1 MVEPTLSDLQA
12 HQANQLSDAFR
23 VEIER
28 EQASKLQDLQHM
40 YAIAHS
46 GLVSFLT
53 LLEPEFIEKW
63 TKSGKS
69 LSQLDDRFA
78 QMRVTELLKGLR
90 EKATQPVKGGDE
102 ESHRRVV
109 ELEEQIVELQNDL
122 ERARLKIKALEQE
135 NQNLL
140 AQTVVKQQV
149 QRLAK
154 ENTPVLPTIP
164 GVAATSPVDQGMSEP
179 DWMAEWRKKKTFD
192 RDVALLSLI
201 GETGNSRRP
210 KIVRLAAERLGL
222 KPDNS
227 AIVDALNRIES
238 RGLIERLDLFE
249 KRGADTG
256 GVLPYLYRLTEQ
268 GRQAFWLLSGKNAY
282 ECEFDV
288 LLRQHKTPEHTLLN
302 MKVREFLEEHQVYQV
317 LLESASLTLPDRHKF
332 EPDITAKDLV
342 TGELIYIEVERE
354 TNKDAE
360 SRVQKWQSLFA
371 ASNGNIRV
379 ICDKASFMRKL
390 TSEINFA
397 LSGLHFATYI
407 SNMEEIEQALASKGH
422 IWIMER
428 Q

>member
-23 VEIER
+23 VEIEK
-28 EQASKLQDLQHM
+28 EQASKLQDLQHL

-90 EKATQPVKGGDE
+90 EKAGQPLMTSDE
-102 ESHRRVV
+102 ESHKRMVDLEKQV
-109 ELEEQIVELQNDL
+109 AELQDELEL
-122 ERARLKIKALEQE
+122 ARQKVKTLEQE
-135 NQNLL
+135 NHNLH
-140 AQTVVKQQV
+140 AQTVVQQQV

-154 ENTPVLPTIP
+154 ENGPVLPTTP
-164 GVAATSPVDQGMSEP
+164 GVAATSPVDQGMAEP
-179 DWMAEWRKKKTFD
+179 DWMMEWRKKKTFD
-192 RDVALLSLI
+192 RDATVLSLI
-201 GETGNSRRP
+201 GETGISRRP

-227 AIVDALNRIES
+227 AIVDSLNRIES

-256 GVLPYLYRLTEQ
+256 GILPYLYRLTEQ
-268 GRQAFWLLSGKNAY
+268 GRQAFWLLSGKNAS

-288 LLRQHKTPEHTLLN
+288 LLKRHKTPEHTLLN
-302 MKVREFLEEHQVYQV
+302 MRVREFLEEHQVYQL
-317 LLESASLTLPDRHKF
+317 LLESASLTLLDGHKF

-342 TGELIYIEVERE
+342 TGKLIYIEVERE

-360 SRVQKWQSLFA
+360 SRVQKWQSLFT

-379 ICDKASFMRKL
+379 ICDKATFMRKL

-428 Q
+428 K

>member
-1 MVEPTLSDLQA
+1 MVEPTLSYLQA
-12 HQANQLSDAFR
+12 HQANQLSDAFK
-23 VEIER
+23 VEIEK

-69 LSQLDDRFA
+69 LSHLDDRFA

-90 EKATQPVKGGDE
+90 EKAAQPVKGNDDE
-102 ESHRRVV
+102 SYNQLAK
-109 ELEEQIVELQNDL
+109 LEDKIKELQDEL
-122 ERARLKIKALEQE
+122 ERARQKIKSLEHE
-135 NQNLL
+135 NQNLH
-140 AQTVVKQQV
+140 AQTEAQQQV

-154 ENTPVLPTIP
+154 ENAPVLPKPP
-164 GVAATSPVDQGMSEP
+164 GVAATSPVDQGMAEP

-192 RDVALLSLI
+192 RGVALLSLI
-201 GETGNSRRP
+201 GETGISRRP

-256 GVLPYLYRLTEQ
+256 GVLPYLYRLTDQ
-268 GRQAFWLLSGKNAY
+268 GRQAFWLLSGKNAS

-288 LLRQHKTPEHTLLN
+288 LLRRHKTPEHTLLN
-302 MKVREFLEEHQVYQV
+302 MKVREFLEEHQVFQV
-317 LLESASLTLPDRHKF
+317 LLESASLTLPDGHKF
-332 EPDITAKDLV
+332 EPDITAKDLI
-342 TGELIYIEVERE
+342 TGKLIYIEVERE

-360 SRVQKWQSLFA
+360 SRIQKWQSLYA
-371 ASNGNIRV
+371 ASNGSIRV
-379 ICDKASFMRKL
+379 ICDKPGFMHKL
-390 TSEINFA
+390 VSEINFA
-397 LSGLHFATYI
+397 LSGLHFATWI
-407 SNMEEIEQALASKGH
+407 SNIEEIEQALATKGS

-428 Q
+428 R

>member
-23 VEIER
+23 VEIEK
-28 EQASKLQDLQHM
+28 EQASKLQDLQHL

-90 EKATQPVKGGDE
+90 EKAAQPVKGSDDE
-102 ESHRRVV
+102 PHKRVI
-109 ELEEQIVELQNDL
+109 ELEAQIVDLQNGL
-122 ERARLKIKALEQE
+122 ERTRLKIKALEQE

-140 AQTVVKQQV
+140 TQTVVQQQV
-149 QRLAK
+149 QRLAN
-154 ENTPVLPTIP
+154 ENAPVLPTTP
-164 GVAATSPVDQGMSEP
+164 GVAAISPFDQGMTEP
-179 DWMAEWRKKKTFD
+179 AWMVEWRKKKTFD
-192 RDVALLSLI
+192 RDVVLLSLI
-201 GETGNSRRP
+201 GETGISRRP

-227 AIVDALNRIES
+227 AIVDALNRIEN

-249 KRGADTG
+249 KRGAETG
-256 GVLPYLYRLTEQ
+256 GVLPYLYRLTDQ
-268 GRQAFWLLSGKNAY
+268 GRQAFWLLSGKNAS
-282 ECEFDV
+282 ECEFDF
-288 LLRQHKTPEHTLLN
+288 LLRRHKTPEHTLLN
-302 MKVREFLEEHQVYQV
+302 MKVREFLEEHQVFQV
-317 LLESASLTLPDRHKF
+317 LLESAPLTLPDGHKF

-428 Q
+428 R

>member
-23 VEIER
+23 VEIEK

-90 EKATQPVKGGDE
+90 EKAAQPLMTSDE
-102 ESHRRVV
+102 EVHKRMVDLEKQLAELQD
-109 ELEEQIVELQNDL
+109 ELEL
-122 ERARLKIKALEQE
+122 ARQKGKVLEQE
-135 NQNLL
+135 NQNLR
-140 AQTVVKQQV
+140 AQTTVQQQV
-149 QRLAK
+149 QQLVK
-154 ENTPVLPTIP
+154 ENAPVLSTTPS
-164 GVAATSPVDQGMSEP
+164 VAATSPVDQGIAEP
-179 DWMAEWRKKKTFD
+179 DWMIEWRKKKTFE
-192 RDVALLSLI
+192 RDIVLLALV
-201 GETGNSRRP
+201 GETGISRRP

-238 RGLIERLDLFE
+238 RGLVERLDLFE

-256 GVLPYLYRLTEQ
+256 GVLPYLYRLTDQ
-268 GRQAFWLLSGKNAY
+268 GRQAFWLLSGKNAF

-288 LLRQHKTPEHTLLN
+288 LLRRHKTPEHTLLN

-317 LLESASLTLPDRHKF
+317 LLESPFLTLPDGHNF
-332 EPDITAKDLV
+332 EPDITVKDLV
-342 TGELIYIEVERE
+342 TSEVIYIEVERE
-354 TNKDAE
+354 TNKDTLN
-360 SRVQKWQSLFA
+360 RTQKWQSLYA

-379 ICDKASFMRKL
+379 ICDKPGFMRKL
-390 TSEINFA
+390 VSEINFA
-397 LSGLHFATYI
+397 LSGLQFATWI
-407 SNMEEIEQALASKGH
+407 SNMEEIEQALATKGS

>member
-23 VEIER
+23 VEIEK
-28 EQASKLQDLQHM
+28 EQASKLLDMQHM

-90 EKATQPVKGGDE
+90 EKAAQPLMTSDE
-102 ESHRRVV
+102 ESHKRMV
-109 ELEEQIVELQNDL
+109 ELEKRVAKLQDELEL
-122 ERARLKIKALEQE
+122 ARQKVKALEQE
-135 NQNLL
+135 NQNLH
-140 AQTVVKQQV
+140 AQTTVQKQI
-149 QRLAK
+149 QRLVQ
-154 ENTPVLPTIP
+154 ENAPCPPSIPSETP
-164 GVAATSPVDQGMSEP
+164 ASPVNQGMTEP
-179 DWMAEWRKKKTFD
+179 DWMIEWRKKKTFD
-192 RDVALLSLI
+192 RDIVLLSLI
-201 GETGNSRRP
+201 GETGISRRP
-210 KIVRLAAERLGL
+210 KIVHLAAERLGL

-268 GRQAFWLLSGKNAY
+268 GRQAFWLLSGKNAS
-282 ECEFDV
+282 ECEFDI
-288 LLRQHKTPEHTLLN
+288 LLRRHKTPEHTLLN
-302 MKVREFLEEHQVYQV
+302 MKVREFLEAHQVYQV
-317 LLESASLTLPDRHKF
+317 LLESPSLALPDGHKF

-354 TNKDAE
+354 TNKDTE
-360 SRVQKWQSLFA
+360 FRVQKWQSLYA
-371 ASNGNIRV
+371 ASNGSIRV
-379 ICDKASFMRKL
+379 ICDKPSFMRKL

-407 SNMEEIEQALASKGH
+407 SNMEEIEQTLAAKCN
-422 IWIMER
+422 IWILVR
-428 Q
+428 K

>member
-1 MVEPTLSDLQA
+1 MVDPTLSDLQA

-23 VEIER
+23 VEIEK
-28 EQASKLQDLQHM
+28 EQASKLQDMQHM

-63 TKSGKS
+63 IKSGKS

-90 EKATQPVKGGDE
+90 EKGTQPVKGGDE
-102 ESHRRVV
+102 ESHKRVV
-109 ELEEQIVELQNDL
+109 ELKEHIVELQDEL
-122 ERARLKIKALEQE
+122 ERGRQKIKALEQE

-140 AQTVVKQQV
+140 TQTVVQQQV
-149 QRLAK
+149 QRLVQ
-154 ENTPVLPTIP
+154 ENAPCPPSIPSVTPS
-164 GVAATSPVDQGMSEP
+164 SPVNQGMTEP
-179 DWMAEWRKKKTFD
+179 DWMIEWRKKKTFD

-201 GETGNSRRP
+201 GETGISRRP

-227 AIVDALNRIES
+227 AIVDALNRIEN

-256 GVLPYLYRLTEQ
+256 GVLPYLYRLTDQ
-268 GRQAFWLLSGKNAY
+268 GRQAFWLLSGKNAS

-288 LLRQHKTPEHTLLN
+288 LLRRHKTPEHTLLN

-317 LLESASLTLPDRHKF
+317 LLESPSLTLPDGHNF
-332 EPDITAKDLV
+332 EPDITVKDLV
-342 TGELIYIEVERE
+342 TGEVIYIEVERE
-354 TNKDAE
+354 TNKDIL
-360 SRVQKWQSLFA
+360 SRTQKWQSLYA

-379 ICDKASFMRKL
+379 ICDKPGFMRKL
-390 TSEINFA
+390 VSEINFA
-397 LSGLHFATYI
+397 LSGLQFATWI
-407 SNMEEIEQALASKGH
+407 SNMEEIEQTLAIKGN
-422 IWIMER
+422 IWILVR
-428 Q
+428 K